1 MDKDDKS
8 SEYKTEHQ
16 LEERRLS
23 LNDENLV
30 GNDMVAMSSARRGDP
45 VDDIEGEVKAQ
56 RGRLLI
62 SV

>member
-1 MDKDDKS
+1 M
-8 SEYKTEHQ
+8 
-16 LEERRLS
+16 S

-62 SV
+62 PV